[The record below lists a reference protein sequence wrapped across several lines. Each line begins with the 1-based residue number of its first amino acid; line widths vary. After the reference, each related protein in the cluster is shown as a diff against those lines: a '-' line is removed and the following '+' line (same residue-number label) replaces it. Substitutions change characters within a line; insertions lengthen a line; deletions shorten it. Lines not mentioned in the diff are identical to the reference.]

1 MPIRVQ
7 SRALSTYPD
16 ASLGSPL
23 DQNIAVDLNERQAV
37 ILRGIKTAVTVF
49 WCIFLAGKERK
60 TMMAS
65 QFSDA
70 QEAFNLKKGDGGV
83 WVAEICL
90 SGSITS
96 SIRGRCFGREP
107 RLIACGL
114 AILLTLPR

>member
-49 WCIFLAGKERK
+49 WVSLRRGPPCEFLA
-60 TMMAS
+60 
-65 QFSDA
+65 
-70 QEAFNLKKGDGGV
+70 
-83 WVAEICL
+83 I
-90 SGSITS
+90 
-96 SIRGRCFGREP
+96 P
-107 RLIACGL
+107 
-114 AILLTLPR
+114 